1 MISVALIV
9 FFGFIVGYFLARIR
23 FKGSKIIWIMLL
35 MGMLI
40 PVHSLL
46 VPIYVVF
53 NRTGLSNQ
61 WFTLIIPYVAFGM
74 PIAVFLCQSFIREV
88 PTALEEAASIDGCSF
103 SGTLFKVIMPICKPI
118 MITVAI
124 LQTFSCW
131 NEFSFALVLIK
142 DTALQTVPLAMT
154 QFTGQF
160 SSDYPKIMAAMLIT
174 MAPIVV
180 LYFAFSKQ
188 IIKGMVG
195 RELTDRFPKR
205 EKKNIGDVALE
216 VKNWTVHHPLY
227 SERKVVDNVS
237 MYVRKGEVLGISGLM
252 GAGRTELAMSIF
264 GKSYGKN
271 ISGQLFINGK
281 EVHLHSVKD
290 AIKHKLAYVT
300 EDRKGNGLILSNP
313 IRVNTTLANLEGVS
327 SHGVIDNDK
336 EIAVAEEYREKLRTK
351 CPSVE
356 QNVGNLS
363 GGNQQKVLLAKW
375 MFAGPD
381 VLILDEPTRG
391 IDVGAK
397 YEIYCIIND
406 LVAQGKSVIMIS
418 SELPE
423 VLGMSDRIY
432 IMNEGKMVGELSG
445 EEATQELI
453 MSRILKSS
461 KGE

>member
-1 MISVALIV
+1 MSKNKKYGMTTGKRMKNGVTSVVLNAIMIVFSLSCIFPLVWMLYSSLKVKREFNADIIGLPSNPTLENFVKVLTNPDYHIGDSILNSVRTTVLSVALIV
-9 FFGFIVGYFLARIR
+9 FFGFIVGYFLARIP

-174 MAPIVV
+174 MAPIVI
-180 LYFAFSKQ
+180 LYFVFSQQ
-188 IIKGMVG
+188 IIKGMVAG
-195 RELTDRFPKR
+195 
-205 EKKNIGDVALE
+205 A
-216 VKNWTVHHPLY
+216 VK
-227 SERKVVDNVS
+227 
-237 MYVRKGEVLGISGLM
+237 G
-252 GAGRTELAMSIF
+252 
-264 GKSYGKN
+264 
-271 ISGQLFINGK
+271 
-281 EVHLHSVKD
+281 
-290 AIKHKLAYVT
+290 
-300 EDRKGNGLILSNP
+300 
-313 IRVNTTLANLEGVS
+313 
-327 SHGVIDNDK
+327 
-336 EIAVAEEYREKLRTK
+336 
-351 CPSVE
+351 
-356 QNVGNLS
+356 
-363 GGNQQKVLLAKW
+363 
-375 MFAGPD
+375 
-381 VLILDEPTRG
+381 
-391 IDVGAK
+391 
-397 YEIYCIIND
+397 
-406 LVAQGKSVIMIS
+406 
-418 SELPE
+418 
-423 VLGMSDRIY
+423 
-432 IMNEGKMVGELSG
+432 
-445 EEATQELI
+445 
-453 MSRILKSS
+453 
-461 KGE
+461 